1 MFHENSRKI
10 MKQEEDISNGIGLP
24 DIELS
29 CWLLL
34 AWICVFLVIIKGVK
48 SSGKIS
54 YFLAIFPYIVL
65 VTLLV
70 RATTLEGSWNGIKF
84 FITPDF
90 GKLLEPKVTNIKI
103 KSKRPVNIIV
113 TDCFIFVHE

>member
-1 MFHENSRKI
+1 MDSRKI
-10 MKQEEDISNGIGLP
+10 MKQDEDLINGIGLP
-24 DIELS
+24 DLELT

-48 SSGKIS
+48 SSGKVA

-65 VTLLV
+65 LTLLV
-70 RATTLEGSWNGIKF
+70 RAVTLEGSWDGIKF

-90 GKLLEPKVTNIKI
+90 GKLLEPQ
-103 KSKRPVNIIV
+103 VNHLL
-113 TDCFIFVHE
+113 CF